1 MKIKS
6 GDNII
11 VITGKD
17 KGLTG
22 KVLKA
27 FPRENKIIVE
37 GVNIKKRHQKA
48 RREGQKGQI
57 IETAYPMHV
66 SNVKKAGEEDSLKP
80 KVKKE
85 AKPKVAKK
93 ASKKAETK

>member
-1 MKIKS
+1 MNIKS
-6 GDNII
+6 GDNVII
-11 VITGKD
+11 ISGKD

-27 FPRENKIIVE
+27 FPREDKIIVE

-57 IETAYPMHV
+57 IETAFPIHV
-66 SNVKKAGEEDSLKP
+66 SNVKKAEGDAPKAEKKP
-80 KVKKE
+80 KAKKTTKKVE
-85 AKPKVAKK
+85 AK
-93 ASKKAETK
+93 